1 MNHRYFIRYFL
12 IAAENRLKCLIPTFP
27 LTTDLYY
34 WELMSLSSRCSQI
47 YSHHDKSQKRSMP
60 APSTRVAHGG
70 PDTPWN
76 RYLGSALESPVKSV
90 SADFHLLLLM
100 ASSACED
107 WQEDGQSHFHPHLS
121 PPIYET
127 IKRKHLTWFTTY
139 HQDFLLPF
147 LYLLPIPLTT
157 VKQLYWLSRTNA

>member
-47 YSHHDKSQKRSMP
+47 YSHKKPEKKYASPKHKSGPWWPWYSLKSLSWFCAWIP
-60 APSTRVAHGG
+60 SEICKCWLPPSTSHG
-70 PDTPWN
+70 
-76 RYLGSALESPVKSV
+76 
-90 SADFHLLLLM
+90 LLSLWGL
-100 ASSACED
+100 ARR
-107 WQEDGQSHFHPHLS
+107 WPKPLS
-121 PPIYET
+121 PTFISPIYET
-127 IKRKHLTWFTTY
+127 IKRKHLTWSITY

-147 LYLLPIPLTT
+147 LYLLPISLTT
-157 VKQLYWLSRTNA
+157 VKQLYSLSPTNA